1 MCADWNQLFLDPAK
15 VVRDPDPL
23 VEEFAREIPPRALI
37 LDLGCGGGRHLIYLN
52 RLGFRLVGTDI
63 APQGLKLSR
72 QWLTQVGLNADLLL
86 VPMLPLPFT
95 AGSFDGAI
103 SVNVLNHAIIADT
116 KRAVVEV
123 YHALKP
129 GAPFF
134 FSVIGR
140 EDARCGEGDEI
151 EPFTFI
157 HTQGIE
163 AGVPHHYYDITE
175 VEQLVAPFQRKII
188 SERRKLYDDK
198 DSLWGNDPRAQA
210 RSNPI
215 FQHWLVQAWK

>member
-15 VVRDPDPL
+15 VVRNPDPL
-23 VEEFAREIPPRALI
+23 VVEFAREQAPHARI

-63 APQGLKLSR
+63 APRGLELSR
-72 QWLTQVGLNADLLL
+72 QWLISESLYADLLL
-86 VPMLPLPFT
+86 APMLPLPL
-95 AGSFDGAI
+95 AANSFDGAI
-103 SVNVLNHAIIADT
+103 SINVLNHATIGETTHAVADVQ
-116 KRAVVEV
+116 RV
-123 YHALKP
+123 LRP

-134 FSVIGR
+134 FIVIGR
-140 EDARCGEGDEI
+140 EDARGGEGQEI

-157 HTQGIE
+157 HAQGIE
-163 AGVPHHYYDITE
+163 AGVPHHYYDKEE

-188 SERRKLYDDK
+188 SERRKPYDDK

-210 RSNPI
+210 RRNPI